1 MWSDRDM
8 EEHSVY
14 DHRNTNGGSS
24 VHVGVGGNGGVG
36 TTRSGHSPHSVLCYF
51 YHLIQSKPRK
61 VTECVYVFGS
71 EGRAGSIR
79 GQCSASHAY

>member
-1 MWSDRDM
+1 MSWFSLVVVPSDLVAMWSDRDM

-36 TTRSGHSPHSVLCYF
+36 TTRSGHSPHSVLFYF
-51 YHLIQSKPRK
+51 
-61 VTECVYVFGS
+61 
-71 EGRAGSIR
+71 
-79 GQCSASHAY
+79 